1 MPTNLCE
8 CTNHE
13 ETPRAN
19 MYIHPLLSQLPDAVR
34 KAVSDASSLR
44 DFRKNEAVLRA
55 QEVTDSVYCVAAGLL
70 RVVSTGSGEQDLTTH
85 FLKPDDFYLGPHFA
99 DQGYQ
104 SEVSLIAAL
113 PSSVYVIPRRIVRS
127 LCMAY
132 PSVALGL
139 LDMKVRRLAAL
150 GRRMRRVAT
159 LSAEQIVG
167 RALYDL
173 TQERPDGRRV
183 IDKRIPQSVIA
194 SYAGLSRPV
203 VNKVFKELEARGL
216 IERGGDVYTLSERVG
231 QATNFDALVAPES
244 LEPGAPSTFA
254 APDFDLDLPLDK
266 DKPRT

>member
-1 MPTNLCE
+1 
-8 CTNHE
+8 
-13 ETPRAN
+13 

-44 DFRKNEAVLRA
+44 DFRKNEVVLRA
-55 QEVTDSVYCVAAGLL
+55 QQQTDAVFCVAAGLL

-85 FLKPDDFYLGPHFA
+85 FLKPDEFYLGPHFA
-99 DQGYQ
+99 EQGYE

-113 PSSVYVIPRRIVRS
+113 PSSVYIIPRRIVRS
-127 LCMAY
+127 LCTAY

-139 LDMKVRRLAAL
+139 LDMKVRRLAVM

-173 TQERPDGRRV
+173 TQERPDGKRV

-203 VNKVFKELEARGL
+203 VNKVFKEMEARGL

-231 QATNFDALVAPES
+231 QATDFDALLPRES
-244 LEPGAPSTFA
+244 LEPDGASTYA
-254 APDFDLDLPLDK
+254 APDFDLDLPPDRDK
-266 DKPRT
+266 SSK

>member
-1 MPTNLCE
+1 
-8 CTNHE
+8 
-13 ETPRAN
+13 
-19 MYIHPLLSQLPDAVR
+19 MYIHPLLAQLPEAVR

-55 QEVTDSVYCVAAGLL
+55 QDHTDFVYCVAAGLL
-70 RVVSTGSGEQDLTTH
+70 RVVSTGSDEQDLTTH
-85 FLKPDDFYLGPHFA
+85 FLKPDEFYLGPHFA

-113 PSSVYVIPRRIVRS
+113 PSSVYIIPRRVLRS

-132 PSVALGL
+132 PLIALGL
-139 LDMKVRRLAAL
+139 LDMKIRRLAMM

-173 TQERPDGRRV
+173 TQERADGKRV

-203 VNKVFKELEARGL
+203 VNKVFKEMEARGL
-216 IERGGDVYTLSERVG
+216 IERGGDVFTLSERVG
-231 QATNFDALVAPES
+231 QATDFDALAPQASEM
-244 LEPGAPSTFA
+244 PAKPPTYA
-254 APDFDLDLPLDK
+254 APDFDMGLHPDGDT
-266 DKPRT
+266 PRR